1 MFNKV
6 NKMLERLV
14 PFITPGSVIIGVLLA
29 DNLNGLGYLVPWIF
43 AFMTFSGSLGSNFR
57 SLKDVVL
64 HPMRLITVLVI
75 LHIIMPLWA
84 MFLGHIT
91 FSGDAHTI
99 TGILLAAVI
108 PTGITSIMWV
118 SIYRGNIALA
128 LSVILIDTFLSPF
141 IVPLSISI
149 FAGEKVV
156 FDVFGLMKGLFG
168 MVVIPSLLGMILNE
182 VTKGKIQGKLGPKLA
197 PFSKIGLAAVVM
209 INSSVVAPY
218 IIHIDLKLITIAALS
233 LTICASGYFLS
244 LLIGKYLKWER
255 DFAIALVFTGGMRN
269 ISTGLVLAVSYFE
282 PATAVPVVIGI
293 LFQQVMASVFG
304 RILER
309 AYDKPDLQ
317 KGNNIA

>member
-6 NKMLERLV
+6 NKVLERLV

-29 DNLNGLGYLVPWIF
+29 DNLNGLAYLVPWIF
-43 AFMTFSGSLGSNFR
+43 AFMTFSGSLGSNFK
-57 SLKDVVL
+57 SIKDVVL

-84 MFLGHIT
+84 MFLGQIT
-91 FSGDAHTI
+91 FSGDVHTT

-141 IVPLSISI
+141 IVPFSISI
-149 FAGEKVV
+149 FAGETVV
-156 FDVFGLMKGLFG
+156 FDVFGLMRGLFG

-182 VTKGKIQGKLGPKLA
+182 ITKGKVQEKLGTKLA
-197 PFSKIGLAAVVM
+197 PFSKLGLAAVVM

-218 IIHIDLKLITIAALS
+218 IIHIDLKLIMIAALS
-233 LTICASGYFLS
+233 LTLCASGYLFS
-244 LLIGKYLKWER
+244 LLIGKFLKWER
-255 DFAIALVFTGGMRN
+255 DYAIALVFTGGMRN

-282 PATAVPVVIGI
+282 PAVAVPVVIGI

-304 RILER
+304 TILER
-309 AYDKPDLQ
+309 AYDKPVLQ

>member
-6 NKMLERLV
+6 NKVLERLV

-29 DNLNGLGYLVPWIF
+29 DNLNGLAYLVPWIF
-43 AFMTFSGSLGSNFR
+43 AFMTFSGSLGSNFK
-57 SLKDVVL
+57 SIKDVVL

-91 FSGDAHTI
+91 FSGDVHTT

-141 IVPLSISI
+141 IVPFSISI
-149 FAGEKVV
+149 FAGETVV
-156 FDVFGLMKGLFG
+156 FDVFGLMRGLFG

-182 VTKGKIQGKLGPKLA
+182 ITKGKVQEKLGTKLA
-197 PFSKIGLAAVVM
+197 PFSKLGLAAVVM

-233 LTICASGYFLS
+233 LTLCASGYLFS
-244 LLIGKYLKWER
+244 LLIGKFLKWER
-255 DFAIALVFTGGMRN
+255 DYAIALVFTGGMRN

-282 PATAVPVVIGI
+282 PAVAVPVVIGI

-304 RILER
+304 TILER
-309 AYDKPDLQ
+309 AYDKPVLQ